1 MSAFVP
7 LLRHFVSESATPLPS
22 PVAPID
28 VEAER
33 AAAYRAGHDDAE
45 RACAARLAEL
55 EQRLAVAVPL
65 LDEVARARREALDRS
80 ATDVGEMVIAFARKV
95 VGDSLTVH
103 PDALIGV
110 VRAALDELPDED
122 EVWVR
127 VAPDQVER
135 VRSVVPEPH
144 RDRVV
149 AAPEV
154 ASGCVVQT
162 RHVTIDATLDA
173 AVAGID
179 AATQAWLAGR
189 A

>member
-135 VRSVVPEPH
+135 GMLHIEAERESLASRMVRRVLQVLGIGVVGQDECALA
-144 RDRVV
+144 RANQYSY
-149 AAPEV
+149 AAH
-154 ASGCVVQT
+154 CV
-162 RHVTIDATLDA
+162 L
-173 AVAGID
+173 
-179 AATQAWLAGR
+179 L
-189 A
+189 